1 MTKQV
6 GDKAPKAVVGTVA
19 ALIVGAVKKSELT
32 AAPSTTNR
40 TRTSGKKLGALIA
53 TNDSGTPALH
63 VALGP
68 NAVDKWV
75 TQGTG
80 AEITPTGAIAKQGL
94 IGDRKPKA
102 SGLPVAALDM
112 PVVLQSDL
120 KVGDNPINSSYHSG
134 KQLGATVIT
143 ETGIIYVAE
152 GSGPEDKWTPQT
164 GEGVQITPSKP
175 VKVVGTTKMDKQRK
189 AINSIACSVH
199 IPVVPVADLTKSSS
213 LLNDTSVSGKTFG
226 ATVAATTKGVTSI
239 YMAKGKEPADVWVN
253 IKGVASVASVAAV
266 PKI

>member
-1 MTKQV
+1 MKTKV
-6 GDKAPKAVVGTVA
+6 GDKAPKAVLGTVA
-19 ALIVGAVKKSELT
+19 ALIVGSVKKSELT

-40 TRTSGKKLGALIA
+40 GRTSGKKLGALIA
-53 TNDSGTPALH
+53 TNESGTPSLH
-63 VALGP
+63 VALGS

-80 AEITPTGAIAKQGL
+80 AEITPTGTIAKQGL
-94 IGDRKPKA
+94 LGDRKPKA

-120 KVGDNPINSSYHSG
+120 GVGDNPINSSYHSG
-134 KQLGATVIT
+134 KQLGATVIA

-164 GEGVQITPSKP
+164 DKGTQITPSKP
-175 VKVVGTTKMDKQRK
+175 TKVVDTTKMDKQRK

-199 IPVVPVADLTKSSS
+199 IPVVSVADLTKSGS

-226 ATVAATTKGVTSI
+226 ATVAATTNGVTSI
-239 YMAKGKEPADVWVN
+239 YMANGKEPADGWVN
-253 IKGVASVASVAAV
+253 IKGAV
-266 PKI
+266 TTVPTA